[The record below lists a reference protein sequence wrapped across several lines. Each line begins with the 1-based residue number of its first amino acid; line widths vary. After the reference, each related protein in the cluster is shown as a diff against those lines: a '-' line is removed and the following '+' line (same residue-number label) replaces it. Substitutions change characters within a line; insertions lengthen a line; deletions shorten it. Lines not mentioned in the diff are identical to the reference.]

1 MKEKKFDQI
10 GYINGY
16 NNEHYDRFTLIM
28 PKGMKD
34 ELKAKAKEQG
44 KSMSAYILDI
54 IDQEGVNK

>member
-1 MKEKKFDQI
+1 MAEKKFDQI
-10 GYINGY
+10 SYINGY

-44 KSMSAYILDI
+44 QSLSAYILDI
-54 IDQEGVNK
+54 IESKTA